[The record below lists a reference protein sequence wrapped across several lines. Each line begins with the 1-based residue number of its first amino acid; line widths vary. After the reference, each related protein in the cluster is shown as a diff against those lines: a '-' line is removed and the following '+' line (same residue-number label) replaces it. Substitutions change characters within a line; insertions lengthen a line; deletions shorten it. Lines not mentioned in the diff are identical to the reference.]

1 VRRGTTAR
9 TLPGLRLKRRG
20 LLGSVL
26 LAWSNRQSG
35 PTGLQSSGLLTQGV
49 ERALSRGHR
58 TRVWRGGAV
67 PTVSPVA
74 KVSIDVERQTRWARS
89 QGGGSPRRWHDNGVA
104 ERPQRDGDRRW
115 REFERLPTLLRG
127 THVALRE

>member
-1 VRRGTTAR
+1 MRRGTTTR

-35 PTGLQSSGLLTQGV
+35 PTGLQPSGLLTQGA

-58 TRVWRGGAV
+58 TQVWRGGAV
-67 PTVSPVA
+67 PAVSPVA
-74 KVSIDVERQTRWARS
+74 KVENDGRGEHRRGATDALSKEPGWGLTEEVARQW
-89 QGGGSPRRWHDNGVA
+89 GG
-104 ERPQRDGDRRW
+104 
-115 REFERLPTLLRG
+115 RETS
-127 THVALRE
+127 A